1 MKWWHSRLHILGNIA
16 DDNNDKD
23 DNNDGNGS
31 NDLNSDMM
39 SMIKMKWKLW

>member
-1 MKWWHSRLHILGNIA
+1 M

-39 SMIKMKWKLW
+39 SMIKMK

>member
-1 MKWWHSRLHILGNIA
+1 M